1 MSEIAAVFAG
11 VPGFDWVP
19 GLIDH
24 WLHLSLGGKVLEI
37 VRLIF
42 EIAGAWELFGNR
54 LYGWLAKR
62 RKQLEKMNEALEEEV
77 RLLKQDLAKLRKDLA
92 ACTTELA
99 EARDRLPGAAIAR
112 ADREWG
118 HKNPGL
124 AIRHLEEWYDANAD
138 SMATIALHLAKFHL
152 AEAIPTPGNHL
163 TRASQM
169 IHIAR
174 GASRDSQEAREMS
187 IQFDLVNGAL
197 QEQLIR
203 DAQIAWNDQVGREPG
218 AVSLV
223 QTLHNIAQYCYDR
236 GHWRLAPIF
245 AHRASEVAARGGVP
259 LRKMWCEVEAFAA
272 FLQRAV
278 GHSDLA
284 LVRLD
289 SVLATTERA
298 GLDRDPVS
306 LTAHFYRADTL
317 SSLGCY
323 ADALREI
330 EAFAPIQAEVL
341 GARHAN
347 VLTTRWLR
355 AQTLSTLGRYVDA
368 LREIEAF
375 APIRAEVLG
384 ARHPDV
390 LGTRFLQAQT
400 LSDLGRY
407 ADALREI
414 EAFAPILAEVLGARH
429 PNVLSTRYLRAQTL
443 SDLGRYA
450 DALRE
455 IEAFAP
461 IEAEVL
467 GVRPSNVLTTESL
480 RIGVRIASGAD
491 GNAANELPVLIAA
504 LAKSV
509 GPHATQML
517 RARYR
522 LARCLTID
530 GQIAEARTE
539 CHAILA
545 AFDPAFD
552 PNHELRRAVQ
562 TLLGRLDSGAGDGD
576 LPT

>member
-323 ADALREI
+323 AD
-330 EAFAPIQAEVL
+330 P
-341 GARHAN
+341 
-347 VLTTRWLR
+347 
-355 AQTLSTLGRYVDA
+355 
-368 LREIEAF
+368 
-375 APIRAEVLG
+375 
-384 ARHPDV
+384 
-390 LGTRFLQAQT
+390 
-400 LSDLGRY
+400 
-407 ADALREI
+407 
-414 EAFAPILAEVLGARH
+414 
-429 PNVLSTRYLRAQTL
+429 
-443 SDLGRYA
+443 
-450 DALRE
+450 
-455 IEAFAP
+455 
-461 IEAEVL
+461 
-467 GVRPSNVLTTESL
+467 
-480 RIGVRIASGAD
+480 
-491 GNAANELPVLIAA
+491 
-504 LAKSV
+504 
-509 GPHATQML
+509 
-517 RARYR
+517 
-522 LARCLTID
+522 
-530 GQIAEARTE
+530 
-539 CHAILA
+539 
-545 AFDPAFD
+545 
-552 PNHELRRAVQ
+552 
-562 TLLGRLDSGAGDGD
+562 
-576 LPT
+576 

>member
-330 EAFAPIQAEVL
+330 EAFAPI
-341 GARHAN
+341 
-347 VLTTRWLR
+347 
-355 AQTLSTLGRYVDA
+355 
-368 LREIEAF
+368 
-375 APIRAEVLG
+375 
-384 ARHPDV
+384 
-390 LGTRFLQAQT
+390 
-400 LSDLGRY
+400 
-407 ADALREI
+407 
-414 EAFAPILAEVLGARH
+414 
-429 PNVLSTRYLRAQTL
+429 
-443 SDLGRYA
+443 
-450 DALRE
+450 
-455 IEAFAP
+455 
-461 IEAEVL
+461 EAEVL